1 MADRTF
7 RIGNGRPGI
16 LTVMQKQREEPHIYP
31 QQGDIIDNTLN
42 LNYCHPSHP

>member
-7 RIGNGRPGI
+7 WIGNGRPGI
-16 LTVMQKQREEPHIYP
+16 LTVMQIKREEPHIHP
-31 QQGDIIDNTLN
+31 QQVDIIDKTLN